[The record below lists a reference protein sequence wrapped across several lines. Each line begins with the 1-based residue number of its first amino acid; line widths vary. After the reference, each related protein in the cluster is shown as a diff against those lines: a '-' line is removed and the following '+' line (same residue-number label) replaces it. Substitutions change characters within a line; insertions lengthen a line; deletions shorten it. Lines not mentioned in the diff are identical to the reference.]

1 MQMVEQFWFGG
12 KAPEGWQDAWGGS
25 ARAEAEGDM
34 PLAVDV
40 QEEEHSF
47 VFTADVPG
55 VSRSDIKVRA
65 SATNQNALQTVH
77 LILTLST
84 QSLHLSLSGHVW
96 TCCILIAF

>member
-47 VFTADVPG
+47 VFTAEVPG
-55 VSRSDIKVRA
+55 VWRSDFKVRA
-65 SATNQNALQTVH
+65 PAT
-77 LILTLST
+77 
-84 QSLHLSLSGHVW
+84 
-96 TCCILIAF
+96 TCGCPVAGAFGSCILSMKHS